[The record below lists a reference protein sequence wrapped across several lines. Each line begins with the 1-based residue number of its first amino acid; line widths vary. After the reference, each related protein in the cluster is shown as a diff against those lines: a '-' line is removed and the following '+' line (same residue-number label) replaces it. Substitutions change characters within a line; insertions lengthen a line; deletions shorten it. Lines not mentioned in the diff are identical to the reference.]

1 MAHGKRIAF
10 LTVEDWKLGIRAFDE
25 KVVEFEWHLGM
36 SWQQKQKSSLSMLAQ
51 LKSEGYKPIEIS
63 RRSEDLD
70 FGVQLSA
77 FNLKLNNYNVENIFQ
92 AYKVCNDGGP
102 YLDLLKVEPQKA
114 RGDCRIQTSE
124 SKKPCQFNHVEYKNK
139 SFYNSE
145 NICEYCRTRSER
157 HLVSFSSGK
166 VHWGIEPKSLFYDAV
181 YISALLQ
188 NKHLSD
194 CLVEYNAF
202 TDIEFNQKV
211 PYSQNK
217 GPFNCQARSCAIFST
232 LKKANY
238 SNEQISAIVRS
249 PEKMYSLYGKQELNF
264 EQQTLL

>member
-1 MAHGKRIAF
+1 MANGKRIAF
-10 LTVEDWKLGIRAFDE
+10 LAVADWKPGMRAFEE
-25 KVVEFEWHLGM
+25 KVVEFEWFLGM

-51 LKSEGYKPIEIS
+51 LKDEGYIPIEVS
-63 RRSEDLD
+63 RRSEDMD

-102 YLDLLKVEPQKA
+102 YLDLLKVEPKKA

-124 SKKPCQFNHVEYKNK
+124 SKKPCQFNNIEYKNK
-139 SFYNSE
+139 DFYE
-145 NICEYCRTRSER
+145 NEDVCEHCRNRSER
-157 HLVSFSSGK
+157 HLVNFSSGK
-166 VHWGIEPKSLFYDAV
+166 VHWDIEPKSLFYDAV

-194 CLVEYNAF
+194 RLVEYNAF
-202 TDIEFNQKV
+202 TDIEFNQKI

-217 GPFNCQARSCAIFST
+217 GPFNCQARSCAIFSS

-238 SNEQISAIVRS
+238 SDEQIVEIVRS
-249 PEKMYSLYGKQELNF
+249 PEKMHTLYGRQEPNF